1 MEFIIRYCYNNV
13 RKIYRGNIM
22 AEKIKLTKAGY
33 KKLEEELRYKIDI
46 ERDEVKRQLAEARA
60 QGDLSENADY
70 DAARNKQAEVEGRI
84 KEIEEILNN
93 CEIIGESN
101 KGNKVGLGSIV
112 TIKYLETG
120 KEAEYMIVGSVE
132 SDPFEGKISNSCAL
146 GEAIMG
152 KQVGDVIEVKAVKTY
167 KIEIL
172 KLTQNKI

>member
-1 MEFIIRYCYNNV
+1 
-13 RKIYRGNIM
+13 M

-33 KKLEEELRYKIDI
+33 KKLQDELRYKIDI

-70 DAARNKQAEVEGRI
+70 DAARSKQAEVEGRI

-93 CEIIGESN
+93 CEIIGEN
-101 KGNKVGLGSIV
+101 TKGNKIGLGSTV
-112 TIKYLETG
+112 TLKYVETG

-132 SDPFEGKISNSCAL
+132 SNPFNGKISNSCAL

-152 KQVGDVIEVKAVKTY
+152 KTVGDIIEVKAIKSY
-167 KIEIL
+167 KVEIL
-172 KLTQNKI
+172 KIGSK

>member
-1 MEFIIRYCYNNV
+1 
-13 RKIYRGNIM
+13 M

-33 KKLEEELRYKIDI
+33 KKLEEELRFLIDV

-70 DAARNKQAEVEGRI
+70 DAARSKQAEVEGRI

-93 CEIIGESN
+93 CEIIEEKT
-101 KGNKVGLGSIV
+101 KGNRVGLGSTV
-112 TIKYLETG
+112 VLKFLESG

-132 SDPFEGKISNSCAL
+132 SDPFNGKISNSCAL

-152 KQVGDVIEVKAVKTY
+152 KSAGDVIEVKAIKTY
-167 KIEIL
+167 KVEIVRIGS
-172 KLTQNKI
+172 K

>member
-1 MEFIIRYCYNNV
+1 
-13 RKIYRGNIM
+13 M

-70 DAARNKQAEVEGRI
+70 DAARSKQAEVEGRI

-93 CEIIGESN
+93 CEIIEEKT
-101 KGNKVGLGSIV
+101 KGNRVGLGSTV
-112 TIKYLETG
+112 VLKYLETG
-120 KEAEYMIVGSVE
+120 KEAKYMIVGSVE
-132 SDPFEGKISNSCAL
+132 SDPFNGKISNSCAL

-152 KQVGDVIEVKAVKTY
+152 KTVGDVVEVKAIKTY
-167 KIEIL
+167 KVEIVNL
-172 KLTQNKI
+172 AK